1 MKALDVLGLNMESE
15 SGMPLVLLREQE
27 APHRVLPIF
36 VGGRE
41 AVAIALA
48 LTDQQPPRPLT
59 HDLLAALIETLD
71 AHVDHVEVTDV
82 RDGTFLAEL
91 AVRGPQGGVNIDSRP
106 SDAIALALRLD
117 APLFASETVLE
128 EAGRLVTVEI
138 EGEVLDDESIDEAGE
153 LGAASIDEATIDEN
167 VGQFRSFLDEV
178 EPSDFETSHGPRE
191 RTDDPSDDK
200 PDEPPGDT
208 GPGGPPG
215 T

>member
-1 MKALDVLGLNMESE
+1 VKALDVLGLNMESE

-106 SDAIALALRLD
+106 SDAIALALRVD

-138 EGEVLDDESIDEAGE
+138 EGEVIDDESIDEAGG
-153 LGAASIDEATIDEN
+153 LGAAPIDEATIDEN
-167 VGQFRSFLDEV
+167 VGEFRSFLDEV
-178 EPSDFETSHGPRE
+178 EPSDFETGHAPGE
-191 RTDDPSDDK
+191 GTDEPSDDK

-208 GPGGPPG
+208 GPAGPSG